1 MKPAKPRVKT
11 FTGCWT
17 CRSRK
22 VKCDLRR
29 PGCERC
35 EKGGLICGGYDV
47 KLRWTRPIQFDTMG
61 NVTATPTGIK
71 DPDEPQYQRRNVD
84 FVRYKEEYVYYE
96 DMDDELSALSSP
108 PLELISEDKTWI
120 IKKFGVFKGTDKVKK
135 RYVPRKK
142 RKKNQVFIN
151 AIEKAQKKLAN
162 KKNKVKTADSDSKE
176 GTNLCTPED
185 MESSSANDD
194 HTSAQQ
200 LHSLFEFDMNSLLF
214 PGNEWISNEL
224 RDDALLSA
232 SAVQGETIPF
242 MGIRQNNTP
251 DTPQTPL
258 TVDNMGKKNGSV
270 NGNCNDGRTSGN
282 DNEDELA
289 RVYRLLFHR
298 RGSSDQPPPPTIT
311 SETKSGHAKETIGIV
326 PLRNFVE
333 LNVPGSTM
341 PRSAIEVIH
350 SQVPDPS
357 IFNRPGNTNP
367 LLDIPTTGVH
377 VHGLARFLL
386 NYYLQNVADLMTVV
400 VLPTNSWKTIYFPRA
415 LKALGDLTGIGY
427 TSNSRNSLLNALL
440 AVSCFNLQ
448 SKFPKNSPEMK
459 FFLTLGIEFRT
470 QASSFLKRC
479 LSNTVN
485 QERYKDIL
493 TAILSMNSID
503 VVWGTMADCQVHLAI
518 CEDFVEN
525 RMKTRPKISAK
536 AKALHRIFSFLKL
549 IQDSTSLD
557 KVRTKE
563 IVILDNNSSIDS
575 HISSGISLS
584 NGEFKESLNREDG
597 KIVIEFFS
605 SPSSGKPSP
614 VAFPKG
620 SHDSSGVTTP
630 IFSNIASESYYY
642 PKSNDTDN
650 NILSTDALYG
660 LPNSLILLF
669 SDCVRLARHLEYYRQ
684 HNIVT
689 PKAFKKLC
697 TEFEQ
702 RILSWK
708 SEWDFKVPGSPDHF
722 VNDTIEGVYHH
733 TMSFYNGLII
743 YYFTVVKGLT
753 YKYVKHHVQNV
764 LNSLIQLTELIENK
778 GVKIVPLIWQGFM
791 AGCACID
798 SNLQL
803 EFKEWAAKLCKSG
816 MGSYWGARQIMFE
829 VWRRRLNGEQNDD
842 WFSVYKDWEMNLM
855 LS

>member
-1 MKPAKPRVKT
+1 
-11 FTGCWT
+11 
-17 CRSRK
+17 
-22 VKCDLRR
+22 
-29 PGCERC
+29 
-35 EKGGLICGGYDV
+35 
-47 KLRWTRPIQFDTMG
+47 MG
-61 NVTATPTGIK
+61 DVTATPTGIK
-71 DPDEPQYQRRNVD
+71 HPDEPQYQRRNVD
-84 FVRYKEEYVYYE
+84 FVRYKEEYVFYE

-108 PLELISEDKTWI
+108 PLELISENKTWI

-135 RYVPRKK
+135 QYVPRKK

-151 AIEKAQKKLAN
+151 AVERAQKKLAI
-162 KKNKVKTADSDSKE
+162 KKNKNRSPDSDSKE
-176 GTNLCTPED
+176 GTSVESQED
-185 MESSSANDD
+185 VESSSGTND
-194 HTSAQQ
+194 HTSAQH
-200 LHSLFEFDMNSLLF
+200 LHSLFEFDMSSLLF

-232 SAVQGETIPF
+232 SAMQGEAIPF
-242 MGIRQNNTP
+242 LGNASNSKDSTP
-251 DTPQTPL
+251 YTPNPVFATDRAA
-258 TVDNMGKKNGSV
+258 TKNGSI
-270 NGNCNDGRTSGN
+270 CTSDSSAHNRSSGSVT
-282 DNEDELA
+282 EDELA
-289 RVYRLLFHR
+289 KVYRLLFHR
-298 RGSSDQPPPPTIT
+298 VGSSDLHIPSLAPKTNPGE
-311 SETKSGHAKETIGIV
+311 SHESLGVV
-326 PLRNFVE
+326 PLKNFVE
-333 LNVPGSTM
+333 LGVSGSNM
-341 PRSAIEVIH
+341 PSSVIEVIP
-350 SQVPDPS
+350 SQLPDPS
-357 IFNRPGNTNP
+357 IFNSPGNKNP
-367 LLDIPTTGVH
+367 LLEVPTTGVH

-400 VLPTNSWKTIYFPRA
+400 VLPTNPWKTIYFPRA

-470 QASSFLKRC
+470 QASNFLKRC
-479 LSNTVN
+479 LANTVK

-518 CEDFVEN
+518 CEEFVEN
-525 RMKTRPKISAK
+525 RMKSRPKISAK

-557 KVRTKE
+557 KVTENE
-563 IVILDNNSSIDS
+563 IVISDDDS
-575 HISSGISLS
+575 FATSQISATAAST
-584 NGEFKESLNREDG
+584 NGEFKESLNKKDG
-597 KIVIEFFS
+597 KIRIEFIS
-605 SPSSGKPSP
+605 SPPSCKPSP
-614 VAFPKG
+614 TSFPKT
-620 SHDSSGVTTP
+620 SGESPMTTTP
-630 IFSNIASESYYY
+630 IFTNIVSESYYY
-642 PKSNDTDN
+642 PKTNDTDN
-650 NILSTDALYG
+650 DILSTDALYG

-689 PKAFKKLC
+689 PKAFKQLC

-702 RILSWK
+702 KVLSWK
-708 SEWDFKVPGSPDHF
+708 SEWDFKVPGSPTEF
-722 VNDTIEGVYHH
+722 INDTIEGVYHH

-743 YYFTVVKGLT
+743 YYYTIVKSVA
-753 YKYVKHHVQNV
+753 YEHVKKYVQKV
-764 LNSLIQLTELIENK
+764 LDSLCQLSDLIENK

-798 SNLQL
+798 SKLQI

-842 WFSVYKDWEMNLM
+842 WLSVYEDWEMNLM